1 MGAFQ
6 ELSERTRVYI
16 SESLW
21 ERGIQP
27 GSHTFDPRCSR
38 QAFSSHRDH
47 CRQFTHNHRVSIK
60 TDLYIVSSIVLTRL
74 ISLVKSIQSGMF
86 CSRNKL
92 TNLQQSEPP
101 WIFCNCCAKNTL
113 KNITIDFFW
122 ISFVR
127 VLSQQEVGSWRQTL
141 VFMLPEFK
149 TFLAPFKKLSWG
161 WMWRHPSG
169 DVDQPKPAVPL
180 TATWDS
186 WSLVPKVVLVS
197 VANSSLHCNC
207 KTHFFLSLKA

>member
-47 CRQFTHNHRVSIK
+47 CRQFTHNHRVSSK

-86 CSRNKL
+86 CSRNKP
-92 TNLQQSEPP
+92 TNR
-101 WIFCNCCAKNTL
+101 
-113 KNITIDFFW
+113 FFATAVPKIHSKILRSIYW

-127 VLSQQEVGSWRQTL
+127 VLSQQEVGSWRRTL
-141 VFMLPEFK
+141 VFTLPEFK

-207 KTHFFLSLKA
+207 KTHFLLSLKA

>member
-86 CSRNKL
+86 CSRNKP

-101 WIFCNCCAKNTL
+101 WIFLQLLCQKYTQKYYDRFIESHSWEC
-113 KNITIDFFW
+113 W
-122 ISFVR
+122 
-127 VLSQQEVGSWRQTL
+127 EVGSWRQTL
-141 VFMLPEFK
+141 VFTLPEFK
-149 TFLAPFKKLSWG
+149 TFLAPFRKLSWG

>member
-86 CSRNKL
+86 CSRYKP

-101 WIFCNCCAKNTL
+101 WIFLQLLCQKYTQKYYDRFIESHSWECWANRKL
-113 KNITIDFFW
+113 
-122 ISFVR
+122 
-127 VLSQQEVGSWRQTL
+127 EVGDR
-141 VFMLPEFK
+141 
-149 TFLAPFKKLSWG
+149 LSCS
-161 WMWRHPSG
+161 R
-169 DVDQPKPAVPL
+169 
-180 TATWDS
+180 
-186 WSLVPKVVLVS
+186 
-197 VANSSLHCNC
+197 
-207 KTHFFLSLKA
+207 FLSLKPFWRLSGNFHGDECGAIQAATWINPNLQFL

>member
-47 CRQFTHNHRVSIK
+47 CRRFTHNHRVSIK

-74 ISLVKSIQSGMF
+74 ISLGKSIQSGMF
-86 CSRNKL
+86 CSRNKP

-113 KNITIDFFW
+113 KNITIHLLNL
-122 ISFVR
+122 IRESVEK
-127 VLSQQEVGSWRQTL
+127 LEVGDR
-141 VFMLPEFK
+141 
-149 TFLAPFKKLSWG
+149 LSCS
-161 WMWRHPSG
+161 R
-169 DVDQPKPAVPL
+169 
-180 TATWDS
+180 
-186 WSLVPKVVLVS
+186 
-197 VANSSLHCNC
+197 
-207 KTHFFLSLKA
+207 FLSLKPFWRLSGNFHGDECGAIQAATWINPNLQFL